1 MTKQASPSSKNPSK
15 RRRIFPFVYEHSNFP
30 PSTSSSNQACETHLL
45 CIVQMSE
52 DHPPLAVTKFLMKLG
67 ETIAY
72 EQATASPDKLL
83 DIIFMGFWVI
93 RMLTKKFIA
102 AAISLSDDS
111 LHQGCLFKFK
121 TDFAPDQL
129 TCSMHWFAP
138 CLKSFVA
145 LIILKSM
152 IKTHQRLETQLPFI
166 LVNLESNFS
175 KGNISTSY
183 LSLDK
188 TVNK

>member
-1 MTKQASPSSKNPSK
+1 MNKILNDETSFTKQQKSKQEK
-15 RRRIFPFVYEHSNFP
+15 RIFPFVYEHSNFP

-83 DIIFMGFWVI
+83 DSIFMGFWVI

-138 CLKSFVA
+138 SQVICCPNYTE
-145 LIILKSM
+145 I
-152 IKTHQRLETQLPFI
+152 H
-166 LVNLESNFS
+166 
-175 KGNISTSY
+175 
-183 LSLDK
+183 D
-188 TVNK
+188 